1 MKLRKIMSL
10 ILVLATVL
18 GSMVF
23 TTVSTN
29 AAYEDK
35 VDDNGDPVINYIS
48 QRYSTPQEKLAD
60 MTMMKAQNGYELY
73 VEEFT
78 GEIAFV
84 DTKTGE
90 TLFSNPY
97 DLAAGYNWASASTKK
112 KLLSQLVVTYE
123 DNGVESTM
131 YSYEEAAMRGQIIT
145 KNIKNGIRVEYTVG
159 ELATTRLVPRMISKT
174 RFESLILNN
183 IKDEA
188 NYTRLTSFY
197 KLYDTSDTSLTEQ
210 NVKKI
215 QASFPIT
222 KQFAVYVCTPDIS
235 TKELQTCEKIVKA
248 YCPNYTYEEM
258 DQDHADCDYTV
269 SDEAPANFKMA
280 IEYTIGEDGLEAR
293 LPANGIR
300 FDESNFTLTSVTML
314 PYMGSGSSEFTGYNF
329 IPDGSGALIRFEEVK
344 DTTYNVAG
352 QVYGADYAYNT
363 ISGQHSETMR
373 LPVFGIVENKKAAN
387 AAPVDPT
394 ANPNKKSNDEESYAI
409 DPRGFVAIITEGD
422 SMATLMSEHGGKLH
436 CYNSVYAKF
445 NPRPSD
451 KYNLAASISVASNS
465 SVTKTTARKY
475 SGSYRIKYILLHE
488 GTDYD
493 CSYMGMANAYRDYLE
508 SIGTITRLTS
518 EDIEKDIP
526 LYIEAFGSLE
536 TTQKVMSFPVPEDTP
551 LTTFDDVKTIY
562 DELSGEGV
570 GNLNFRLTGFY
581 NHGLNN
587 NYPTKIEWID
597 KVGGEK
603 GFKELIKY
611 AQEKGFNLFPEF
623 DFAYMKTSGWFDGVN
638 FKRDLV
644 KSINDKY
651 MSKRMYDAAMQSFES
666 DFALA
671 ISPSRYGY
679 FISKLDKKFNNYKD
693 LGLTGISV
701 STLGTDLNSDFDE
714 DDPYNREDSKGFTT
728 EVLRGLNEKFSVM
741 VDGGNA
747 YTLPYVDHIID
758 ISTQSSNF
766 LKAGASIPF
775 TAMVLHGYVNYSGGA
790 VNMEGDVRYAL
801 LKSIENG
808 ASLYFTLCYQNTSAL
823 KESDA
828 YNKYYSISYDIW
840 KNDMVDY
847 YKMLNEVLADLQTE
861 RITEHQLLDAQRTI
875 TEEEQALTPEE
886 LAQKKAE
893 EEAAQK
899 EAERQK
905 KRDELLKSRGQAAE
919 SKSNGN
925 NKKGSGEKG
934 DNTSKVATE
943 SGSVVRVGYENG
955 ASFIINYNSFDVE
968 ATFNGKT
975 YPVEALGF
983 IRIDN

>member
-1 MKLRKIMSL
+1 MKFRRIMSL
-10 ILVLATVL
+10 ILALATVL

-23 TTVSTN
+23 TAVGTG

-48 QRYSTPQEKLAD
+48 QSYSTPQEKLAD
-60 MTMMKAQNGYELY
+60 MTLMKEQNGYELY

-84 DTKTGE
+84 DKETGE

-123 DNGVESTM
+123 ENGTESTM

-174 RFESLILNN
+174 RFESMILKN
-183 IKDEA
+183 INDEA

-235 TKELQTCEKIVKA
+235 TKELQTLEKIVKA

-329 IPDGSGALIRFEEVK
+329 IPDGSGALIRFEDVK

-352 QVYGADYAYNT
+352 QMYGADYAYNT

-373 LPVFGIVENKKAAN
+373 FPVFGIVENRKAQGA
-387 AAPVDPT
+387 AAPDV
-394 ANPNKKSNDEESYAI
+394 NPNKKQEGEEEYVA
-409 DPRGFVAIITEGD
+409 DPRGFLAIITEGD

-475 SGSYRIKYILLHE
+475 SGSYRIKYIILHE

-493 CSYMGMANAYRDYLE
+493 TSYVGMANAYRDYLE
-508 SIGTITRLTS
+508 KEEIITKLTA
-518 EDIEKDIP
+518 EETGKNVP

-536 TTQKVMSFPVPEDTP
+536 TTQKVLSFPVPDDTP
-551 LTTFDDVKTIY
+551 LTTFDDVRTIY
-562 DELSGEGV
+562 DELTEAGV
-570 GNLNFRLTGFY
+570 GNMNFRLTGFY
-581 NHGLNN
+581 NSGLNN
-587 NYPTKIEWID
+587 TYPSKIDWID
-597 KVGGEK
+597 KVGGED
-603 GFKELIKY
+603 GFEDLIKY
-611 AQEKGFNLFPEF
+611 SGEKKFGIFPEF
-623 DFAYMKTSGWFDGVN
+623 DLAYMKTSSWFDGVN

-651 MSKRMYDAAMQSFES
+651 MSKRLYDAAMQSFES

-671 ISPSRYGY
+671 ISPSRYEY
-679 FISKLDKKFNNYKD
+679 FTSKLEKQLNNYSEQ
-693 LGLTGISV
+693 GLNGISV

-728 EVLRGLNEKFSVM
+728 NVLSSLKEKFSVM

-747 YTLPYVDHIID
+747 YTLPYVDHIIKMP
-758 ISTQSSNF
+758 TESSNF

-775 TAMVLHGYVNYSGGA
+775 AAMVLHGYVNYSGDA
-790 VNMEGDVRYAL
+790 VNMEGDIRYAL

-808 ASLYFTLCYQNTSAL
+808 ASLYFTLCYRNNSAL
-823 KESDA
+823 KESDE
-828 YNKYYSISYDIW
+828 YNKYYSVSYDIW
-840 KNDMVDY
+840 KDDMAEY
-847 YKMLNEVLADLQTE
+847 YKTVNEALGDLQTVL
-861 RITEHQLLDAQRTI
+861 ITEHNLLDAQRTI
-875 TEEEQALTPEE
+875 TEEEQQLTEE
-886 LAQKKAE
+886 EQAQKEAE
-893 EEAAQK
+893 EEAARK
-899 EAERQK
+899 EEERAK
-905 KRDELLKSRGQAAE
+905 KRAELEKSRGLAGE
-919 SKSNGN
+919 TKSSKN
-925 NKKGSGEKG
+925 NKKNGDSGE
-934 DNTSKVATE
+934 NTSKVATE

-955 ASFIINYNSFDVE
+955 VSFIINYNSFDVE
-968 ATFNGKT
+968 ATYNGKT
-975 YPVEALGF
+975 YPVEALNF
-983 IRIDN
+983 IRVDN